1 MTSDRSNITTE
12 REFIHAKHHKG
23 IFLSRKLIK
32 SGLIVSIM
40 TLISRVLGLVR
51 DVVIANVMGAGA
63 MADVFLFANKIPNF
77 FRRLFAEGAFAQAF
91 VPVLSEY
98 HTKDEVNAQNQYD
111 NKKNNQLSNQDVTL
125 EDSLKE
131 TRRLIAQVSGT
142 LGVIITL
149 VTLFGMLASP
159 LFVILFG
166 GGWFVDWLNNGSDSV
181 GGEKFEL
188 AADLLKITFP
198 YLWFISFTALA
209 GAVLNT
215 MGRFAVAAF
224 TPVLL
229 NIAIILMA
237 IYGADYT
244 QSPAHALAWGVF
256 LGGLVQFL
264 FQMPFLYKAGVLV
277 KPCWSWHSNG
287 VIKIRK
293 LIIPAL
299 FGVSVTQINLLLDTL
314 IASFLITGSISWL
327 YYADRLL
334 EFPLGLF
341 GIGIA
346 TVVLPSL
353 AKLHSKNDPKQ
364 FTATLDWGIK
374 VISLFGWPALAG
386 LMVLAQPIIMVL
398 FMRGEFSQT
407 DVIQVSMALFAYL
420 SGLLSFMFIKVLAP
434 GYYARQDTK
443 TPVKIGIKAMVA
455 NMAFNLM
462 LAPFFGYV
470 GLAIATTLSATL
482 NAWLL
487 YRGLKQAQIY
497 HLSSHTKVFIGKLML
512 AASVMALVV
521 YQLSPD
527 FDAWLSMLFFKQIL
541 QLAFCIGAGCASYFL
556 VIFLLGVRFSD
567 FTVKS

>member
-1 MTSDRSNITTE
+1 MS
-12 REFIHAKHHKG
+12 K
-23 IFLSRKLIK
+23 KLIK
-32 SGLIVSIM
+32 SGLIVSVM
-40 TLISRVLGLVR
+40 TLVSRVLGLVR

-77 FRRLFAEGAFAQAF
+77 FRHLFAEGAFAQAF

-98 HTKDEVNAQNQYD
+98 HSKDEANAQS
-111 NKKNNQLSNQDVTL
+111 NKQGIQQSNQQRNQKVALD
-125 EDSLKE
+125 DSLEE

-166 GGWFVDWLNNGSDSV
+166 GGWFVDWLNNGPDSV

-188 AADLLKITFP
+188 AASLLKITFP
-198 YLWFISFTALA
+198 YLWFISFTALS

-237 IYGADYT
+237 IYGSEFT
-244 QSPAHALAWGVF
+244 QTPAHTLAWGVF
-256 LGGLVQFL
+256 LGGLIQFL
-264 FQMPFLYKAGVLV
+264 FQIPFLYKAGVLV
-277 KPCWSWHSNG
+277 KPCWSWHSSG
-287 VIKIRK
+287 VTKIRK

-353 AKLHSKNDPKQ
+353 SKLHSKNDSKQ

-398 FMRGEFSQT
+398 FMHGEFTQT
-407 DVIQVSMALFAYL
+407 HVLQVSMALFAYL
-420 SGLLSFMFIKVLAP
+420 SGLLSFMFIKILAP

-443 TPVKIGIKAMVA
+443 TPVKIGIIAMVA
-455 NMAFNLM
+455 NMAFNLI
-462 LAPFFGYV
+462 LAPFLGYV
-470 GLAIATTLSATL
+470 GLALATTLSATL
-482 NAWLL
+482 NAWML

-497 HLSSHTKVFIGKLML
+497 HLSRSTKVFISKLIF

-521 YQLSPD
+521 YQLSYD
-527 FDAWLSMLFFKQIL
+527 FDVWLLLSFFEQIS
-541 QLAFCIGAGCASYFL
+541 QLILCVGAGCLSYFA
-556 VIFLLGVRFSD
+556 VIFILGVRLGD
-567 FTVKS
+567 FKVKS

>member
-1 MTSDRSNITTE
+1 
-12 REFIHAKHHKG
+12 
-23 IFLSRKLIK
+23 LSKKLIK
-32 SGLIVSIM
+32 SGVIVSAM
-40 TLISRVLGLVR
+40 TLVSRVLGLVR

-98 HTKDEVNAQNQYD
+98 HTKDEINAESRGHVD
-111 NKKNNQLSNQDVTL
+111 NNGKLDV
-125 EDSLKE
+125 SLDE

-149 VTLFGMLASP
+149 VTFFGMLASP

-166 GGWFVDWLNNGSDSV
+166 GGWFVDWFHNGPESV

-188 AADLLKITFP
+188 ASSLLKITFP

-237 IYGADYT
+237 VYGAEYT
-244 QSPAHALAWGVF
+244 QSPAYALAWGVF
-256 LGGLVQFL
+256 FGGLIQFV
-264 FQMPFLYKAGVLV
+264 FQIPFLYKAGVLV
-277 KPCWSWHSNG
+277 KPCWSWHSKG
-287 VIKIRK
+287 VTKIRK

-346 TVVLPSL
+346 TVILPSL
-353 AKLHSKNDPKQ
+353 AKLHSKNSNTE

-374 VISLFGWPALAG
+374 IISLFGWPALAG

-398 FMRGEFSQT
+398 FMRGEFSQET
-407 DVIQVSMALFAYL
+407 VIQVSYALFAYL

-443 TPVKIGIKAMVA
+443 TPVKIGIIAMVS

-462 LAPFFGYV
+462 LAPFFGFV
-470 GLAIATTLSATL
+470 GLAIATTMSATL

-487 YRGLKQAQIY
+487 YRGLKQAGVY
-497 HLSSHTKVFIGKLML
+497 HLSKSTKVFIGKLVL
-512 AASVMALVV
+512 SALVMAGVL
-521 YQLSPD
+521 YQLSND
-527 FDAWLSMLFFKQIL
+527 FDVWLAMSFTEQVQ
-541 QLAFCIGAGCASYFL
+541 QLIVCIGGGCLSYF
-556 VIFLLGVRFSD
+556 VMIALLGVRLGD
-567 FTVKS
+567 FKVKN

>member
-1 MTSDRSNITTE
+1 
-12 REFIHAKHHKG
+12 
-23 IFLSRKLIK
+23 
-32 SGLIVSIM
+32 M

-51 DVVIANVMGAGA
+51 DVVIANVMGAGV

-98 HTKDEVNAQNQYD
+98 HTRDEKIALINRD
-111 NKKNNQLSNQDVTL
+111 NNKNVIEEEQVI
-125 EDSLKE
+125 SLDE

-142 LGVIITL
+142 LGVVITL

-159 LFVILFG
+159 LFVMLFG
-166 GGWFVDWLNNGSDSV
+166 GGWFLDWLNNGSTSV

-188 AADLLKITFP
+188 AASLLKITFP

-215 MGRFAVAAF
+215 LGQFAVAAF

-229 NIAIILMA
+229 NIAIIIMA
-237 IYGADYT
+237 IYGAEYT
-244 QSPAHALAWGVF
+244 QSPAYALAWGVF
-256 LGGLVQFL
+256 LGGLIQFL
-264 FQMPFLYKAGVLV
+264 FQIPFLFKANVLV
-277 KPCWSWHSNG
+277 KPCWSWHSQG
-287 VIKIRK
+287 VTKIRK
-293 LIIPAL
+293 LIVPAL

-353 AKLHSKNDPKQ
+353 SKLHSKNDPKQ
-364 FTATLDWGIK
+364 FSATLDWGIK

-407 DVIQVSMALFAYL
+407 DVLQVSMALFSYL

-455 NMAFNLM
+455 NMVFNLM

-470 GLAIATTLSATL
+470 GLAIATTMSATL
-482 NAWLL
+482 NAWML
-487 YRGLKQAQIY
+487 YRGLKQANIY
-497 HLSSHTKVFIGKLML
+497 HISINTKIFIGKLML
-512 AASVMALVV
+512 AASVMAAVV
-521 YQLSPD
+521 YQLSAD
-527 FDAWLSMLFFKQIL
+527 FKVWLSMAFLEQIF
-541 QLAFCIGAGCASYFL
+541 QLVLCISVGCLTYFIM
-556 VIFLLGVRFSD
+556 IFLLGIRLGD
-567 FTVKS
+567 FKVKS

>member
-1 MTSDRSNITTE
+1 
-12 REFIHAKHHKG
+12 
-23 IFLSRKLIK
+23 LSKKLIK
-32 SGLIVSIM
+32 SGVIVSAM
-40 TLISRVLGLVR
+40 TLVSRVLGLVR

-98 HTKDEVNAQNQYD
+98 HTKDEINAESRGHVD
-111 NKKNNQLSNQDVTL
+111 NNGKLDV
-125 EDSLKE
+125 SLDE

-149 VTLFGMLASP
+149 VTFFGMLASP

-166 GGWFVDWLNNGSDSV
+166 GGWFVDWFHNGPESV

-188 AADLLKITFP
+188 ASSLLKITFP

-237 IYGADYT
+237 VYGAEYT
-244 QSPAHALAWGVF
+244 QSPAYALAWGVF
-256 LGGLVQFL
+256 FGGLIQFV
-264 FQMPFLYKAGVLV
+264 FQIPFLYKAGVLV
-277 KPCWSWHSNG
+277 KPCWSWHSKG
-287 VIKIRK
+287 VTKIRK

-346 TVVLPSL
+346 TVILPSL
-353 AKLHSKNDPKQ
+353 AKLHSKNSNTE

-374 VISLFGWPALAG
+374 IISLFGWPALAG

-398 FMRGEFSQT
+398 FMRGEFSQET
-407 DVIQVSMALFAYL
+407 VIQVSYALFAYL

-443 TPVKIGIKAMVA
+443 TPVKIGIIAMVS

-462 LAPFFGYV
+462 LAPFFGFV
-470 GLAIATTLSATL
+470 GLAIATTMSATL

-487 YRGLKQAQIY
+487 YRGLKQAGVY
-497 HLSSHTKVFIGKLML
+497 YLSKSTKVFIGKLVL
-512 AASVMALVV
+512 SALVMAGVL
-521 YQLSPD
+521 YQLSND
-527 FDAWLSMLFFKQIL
+527 FDVWLAMSFTEQVQ
-541 QLAFCIGAGCASYFL
+541 QLIVCIGGGCLSYF
-556 VIFLLGVRFSD
+556 VMIALLGVRLGD
-567 FTVKS
+567 FKVKN

>member
-1 MTSDRSNITTE
+1 
-12 REFIHAKHHKG
+12 
-23 IFLSRKLIK
+23 
-32 SGLIVSIM
+32 M
-40 TLISRVLGLVR
+40 TLVSRVLGLVR
-51 DVVIANVMGAGA
+51 DVVIANVMGSGV

-98 HTKDEVNAQNQYD
+98 HTKDEKNAEISDLNN
-111 NKKNNQLSNQDVTL
+111 NKVKGEV
-125 EDSLKE
+125 SLDE

-149 VTLFGMLASP
+149 VTLFGMVASP
-159 LFVILFG
+159 LFVIVFG
-166 GGWFVDWLNNGSDSV
+166 GGWFVDWFNNGPESV

-188 AADLLKITFP
+188 AASLLKITFP

-237 IYGADYT
+237 IYGAEYT
-244 QSPAHALAWGVF
+244 QSPAYALAWGVF
-256 LGGLVQFL
+256 AGGLIQFL
-264 FQMPFLYKAGVLV
+264 FQIPFMYKAGVLV
-277 KPCWSWHSNG
+277 KPRWSWHSKG
-287 VIKIRK
+287 VTKIRK

-346 TVVLPSL
+346 TVILPSL
-353 AKLHSKNDPKQ
+353 AKLHSKDSTTE

-398 FMRGEFSQT
+398 FMRGEFSQN
-407 DVIQVSMALFAYL
+407 DVLQVSMALFAYL

-443 TPVKIGIKAMVA
+443 TPVKIGIIAMVA
-455 NMAFNLM
+455 NMGFNLM

-470 GLAIATTLSATL
+470 GLAIATTMSATL

-487 YRGLKQAQIY
+487 YRGLKHDGVY
-497 HLSSHTKVFIGKLML
+497 HLSKDTKVFIGKLVISAGM
-512 AASVMALVV
+512 MAIAVH
-521 YQLSPD
+521 QLSDD
-527 FDAWLSMLFFKQIL
+527 FDVWLVMSFSEQVL
-541 QLAFCIGAGCASYFL
+541 QLILCIVGGCVSYFL
-556 VIFLLGVRFSD
+556 TVALLGIRLSD
-567 FTVKS
+567 FKVKNQK